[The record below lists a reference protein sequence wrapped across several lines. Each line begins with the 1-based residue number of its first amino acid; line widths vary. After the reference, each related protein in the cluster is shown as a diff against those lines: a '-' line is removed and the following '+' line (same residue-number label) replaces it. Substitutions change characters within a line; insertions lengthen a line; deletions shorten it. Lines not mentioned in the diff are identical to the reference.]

1 VARKTGTQFAT
12 LALGY
17 LGTPYLWG
25 GSSPSGFDCSGLV
38 QYALGRLGVAAPR
51 TSENQYAWA
60 KPVSTSRLKPGDLV
74 FLNFPGEQSPG
85 HVMIWLGSD
94 LVLQAPQQ
102 GQNVQVS
109 HFDPKQP
116 GANEW
121 GATVVGYGRVPG
133 LSYANEPDTLVSSGG
148 GGTSAVSI
156 LKHLA
161 DLSPAG
167 LAAQESVSA
176 VQDARGVVK
185 GTESV
190 GSFLGKLTDPSFL
203 LRGVEVIGGVVLALL
218 GLLLLAR
225 ASGLGA
231 PSSPVLGGAAAE
243 LEEAAA

>member
-17 LGTPYLWG
+17 LGTPYRWG

-38 QYALGRLGVAAPR
+38 QYVLGRLGVAAPR
-51 TSENQYAWA
+51 TSEEQFGWA
-60 KPVSTSRLKPGDLV
+60 KPVSTSHLKPGDLV

-85 HVMIWLGSD
+85 HVMIWLGGD

-102 GQNVQVS
+102 GQEVQVS
-109 HFDPKQP
+109 HFDPKKP

-133 LSYANEPDTLVSSGG
+133 LSYANEPDALSLNIAQLGAARLGG
-148 GGTSAVSI
+148 GGSVLSHIPGVS
-156 LKHLA
+156 
-161 DLSPAG
+161 
-167 LAAQESVSA
+167 QVE
-176 VQDARGVVK
+176 GVV
-185 GTESV
+185 GATESV
-190 GSFLGKLTDPSFL
+190 GSFLGKLADPSFL
-203 LRGVEVIGGVVLALL
+203 LRGAEVVGGAILALL

-225 ASGLGA
+225 ASGLGV
-231 PSSPVLGGAAAE
+231 PSPPVLGGSAAE